1 MPENENVC
9 THEHCYIVTRGVG
22 PYFVGY
28 FVGLG
33 RIFGCISM
41 GGAGFGGVFPLV
53 GPYFWAYLLGVVL
66 CLILGILF
74 SAIFSFLFTVYTIC
88 KLFLVGIQ
96 LNLVM

>member
-41 GGAGFGGVFPLV
+41 GGAEFGGVFPLV

-74 SAIFSFLFTVYTIC
+74 SAIFSFFIHCLHH
-88 KLFLVGIQ
+88 
-96 LNLVM
+96 M